1 MFYGPGPMIAA
12 PAAIVLAAGASTRMG
27 RPKALLRHSERS
39 FVACAVDLAAT
50 AGCAP
55 IVVVTGAQAID
66 EPLAASLVHNA
77 TWPKGQ
83 LSSLQ
88 RGLAAITGATA
99 DADTISGVLVLTV
112 DRPHL
117 RPSTI
122 AALVA
127 AFRAAPGCIWQPEH
141 AGQRGHP
148 LIWPAA
154 LLPALRALP
163 ADGDPRPLLREHA
176 ASRRSLAVDD
186 PATLDNLDRP
196 EDLARLR

>member
-1 MFYGPGPMIAA
+1 MIAA
-12 PAAIVLAAGASTRMG
+12 VVLAAGASTRMG
-27 RPKALLRHSERS
+27 RPKALLRHGERS
-39 FVACAVDLAAT
+39 FVACAVDLAT
-50 AGCAP
+50 LAGCAP

-66 EPLAASLVHNA
+66 EPLAARIVENPG
-77 TWPKGQ
+77 WPLGQ

-88 RGLAAITGATA
+88 RGLAALA
-99 DADTISGVLVLTV
+99 DPSGVLVLTV

-117 RPSTI
+117 QPATI
-122 AALVA
+122 VALVA
-127 AFRAAPGCIWQPEH
+127 AFGDAPECVWQPEH

-163 ADGDPRPLLREHA
+163 PDGDPRPLLREHA
-176 ASRRSLAVDD
+176 ALRRSLAVDD